1 MRGLNKIE
9 NILVN
14 KDRLFKKI
22 FIRIVFFSLAL
33 LTEVIFSNAKSIQIS
48 SIWNSLERRK
58 QNTIFEESS
67 FIFDT

>member
-48 SIWNSLERRK
+48 INMKFLRK
-58 QNTIFEESS
+58 KKTKYNF
-67 FIFDT
+67 